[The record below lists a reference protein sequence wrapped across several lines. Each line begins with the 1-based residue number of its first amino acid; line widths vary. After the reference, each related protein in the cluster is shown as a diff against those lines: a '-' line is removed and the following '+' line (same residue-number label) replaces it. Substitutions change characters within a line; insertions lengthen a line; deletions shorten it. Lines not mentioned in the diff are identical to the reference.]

1 MSLLASLNVTTT
13 LAHLLSSLFVS
24 SILKLPAEAYRRQG
38 VQRLKPTLLSLS
50 LRPTLSSAT
59 QGFFYFLTYLI
70 QTILTSLSLSL
81 TVHPLSLLLT
91 IYFLSLSNVHL
102 SLSFF
107 FFLLLSQMPTTFLF
121 ISVCQLSKGTRKR
134 NSINLIIPS
143 QTNAIQII

>member
-24 SILKLPAEAYRRQG
+24 SILKLPAEAYRLQG
-38 VQRLKPTLLSLS
+38 VQRLKPTL
-50 LRPTLSSAT
+50 
-59 QGFFYFLTYLI
+59 
-70 QTILTSLSLSL
+70 LSLSL

-91 IYFLSLSNVHL
+91 IYFLSLSNVQL